1 MIELRCRTIGVL
13 LLVLFS
19 SGVWS
24 AYGQG
29 QDLTGAIQD
38 AETNEPLA
46 GVHVFLASRLQG
58 TTTDSNGRFIIENVQ
73 PGSYKVVA
81 SIIGF
86 ASASVVVEILPD
98 QAPGTIALRLKPAI
112 YEMEGVVVEETRS
125 REWQRRLDRFKDLFL
140 GTSSNAKDSEI
151 LNEYALSFRL
161 EDGTFEAFAREPLEI
176 DNHGLGYH
184 LTFVLDQFKHDKE
197 KGLKYTFGTWRFEEM
212 EPENEKEARQWERQ
226 RELVFKGS
234 LQHLL
239 WSMINLQTDQEGFHL
254 LRDSSKYAV
263 HPETFLT
270 NYYPL
275 NEHTILRK
283 SDRPYEYKMT
293 FPDFIRIYYERTGDR
308 IRLFGSKAPPAEQL
322 SYMKMNRQAEAT
334 VHESGYLYAPAGTS
348 SAVTVFGYLASRGVA
363 DLLPQE
369 YALQRN
375 AE

>member
-1 MIELRCRTIGVL
+1 MIKFCLRINTI
-13 LLVLFS
+13 LFIAAILC
-19 SGVWS
+19 GTES
-24 AYGQG
+24 ALGQNH
-29 QDLTGAIQD
+29 DLRGAIQD

-58 TTTDSNGRFIIENVQ
+58 STTDRDGRFVIENVQ

-81 SIIGF
+81 SIIGY
-86 ASASVVVEILPD
+86 APASVVVEILPD
-98 QAPGTIALRLKPAI
+98 QEPGDIAIRLTPAV
-112 YEMEGVVVEETRS
+112 YEMEGVVVEETRP
-125 REWQRRLDRFKDLFL
+125 REWRRQFREFEQLFL
-140 GTSSNAKDSEI
+140 GTSPNAKESEI
-151 LNEYALSFRL
+151 VNEFALSFKQ
-161 EDGTFEAFAREPLEI
+161 EDGKFEAFAREPLKI
-176 DNHGLGYH
+176 TNKGLGYH
-184 LTFVLDQFKHDKE
+184 VTFVLDQFTHDKE
-197 KGLKYTFGTWRFEEM
+197 EGLKYTLGTWRFEEM
-212 EPENEKEARQWERQ
+212 EPENEKEAREWARR

-239 WSMINLQTDQEGFHL
+239 WSMIHLKTEEEGFQL

-275 NEHTILRK
+275 NERTILRK
-283 SDRPYEYKMT
+283 SGQPYEYKMA
-293 FPDFIRIYYERTGDR
+293 FPDFIRIYFERSGDR
-308 IRLFGSKAPPAEQL
+308 IRLFGRKAPPSEQL

-348 SAVTVFGYLASRGVA
+348 SAITVYGYLASRGVA